1 MREFIRV
8 TVLGGIFFLL
18 PLVVAVAV
26 TSKALSIVHSLATPL
41 LENLPIETVAGAAVI
56 HLVSVVVL
64 VLLCFLAGL
73 AAQRPAAG
81 RLVNYLEHDVLM
93 KFPPYALLRTR
104 TESILK
110 PEERDKLTPAI
121 VRFDDYWQLAY
132 HIETLEDGRA
142 VVFLPGSP
150 DPWSGNVCTV
160 EGERVGELDA
170 TVKSI
175 GDALKRLGKGSAEL
189 LARDTATIPDQ

>member
-1 MREFIRV
+1 MRDFIRV
-8 TVLGGIFFLL
+8 TVLGGILFLL

-26 TSKALSIVHSLATPL
+26 ITKALSIVHSLATPM
-41 LENLPIETVAGAAVI
+41 LENLPIETVAGAALI
-56 HLVSVVVL
+56 HVVSIVVL

-81 RLVNYLEHDVLM
+81 RLVNYLEQDVLM

-110 PEERDKLTPAI
+110 PEDRDKLTPAV

-132 HIETLEDGRA
+132 HIETLNDGRA

-150 DPWSGNVCTV
+150 DPWSGSVCTV
-160 EGERVGELDA
+160 DGDRVGALDA
-170 TVKSI
+170 TVKSM

-189 LARDTATIPDQ
+189 LHSGNTSTAE